1 MSPDIAFFGPVGSGK
16 SSLIGSMC
24 RSVNGMSEFP
34 ISVEQTLHHPEDE
47 HGTLHWRE
55 TAGNQNE
62 TLNYQDTRGDQ
73 VTEY

>member
-1 MSPDIAFFGPVGSGK
+1 M
-16 SSLIGSMC
+16 
-24 RSVNGMSEFP
+24 
-34 ISVEQTLHHPEDE
+34 SVEQTLHHPEDE

-73 VTEY
+73 VPEY